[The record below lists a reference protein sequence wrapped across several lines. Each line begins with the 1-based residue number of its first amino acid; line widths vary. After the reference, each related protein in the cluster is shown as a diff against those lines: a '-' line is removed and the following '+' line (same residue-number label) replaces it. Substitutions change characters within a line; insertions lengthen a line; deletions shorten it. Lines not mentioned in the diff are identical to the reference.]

1 MADFKV
7 NTNYT
12 MAIAIVVSALLIS
25 VVFGFRA
32 IVNSQNA
39 ALVQEVATLKSRLEE
54 VGVSDYIKEIGLVA
68 APEEEKMDP
77 IITSDKTVMETDFER
92 YVRRS
97 TQPGLFQF
105 FRSGDAIY
113 QRNIEGLEYIDQIT
127 FEYHPRKRTVTADI
141 FLRNDTSKR
150 ALPKFQILLFDGDG
164 KLIAEESVLFISEFL
179 SPNDTKLETMK
190 FKIGGQSPNFFEVK
204 ELE

>member
-32 IVNSQNA
+32 IVSSQNA
-39 ALVQEVATLKSRLEE
+39 ALRQEVATFKSRLKE
-54 VGVSDYIKEIGLVA
+54 VGVSDYIKEISLVA
-68 APEEEKMDP
+68 APEEDEMMP
-77 IITSDKTVMETDFER
+77 IIASDKTVIETDFER

-97 TQPGLFQF
+97 KQPGLFQF

-127 FEYHPRKRTVTADI
+127 FEYQPRKRTVTADI
-141 FLRNDTSKR
+141 FMRNDTSKR
-150 ALPKFQILLFDGDG
+150 ALPKFQILLFDTDG

-190 FKIGGQSPNFFEVK
+190 FKVGGQSPNFFEVK